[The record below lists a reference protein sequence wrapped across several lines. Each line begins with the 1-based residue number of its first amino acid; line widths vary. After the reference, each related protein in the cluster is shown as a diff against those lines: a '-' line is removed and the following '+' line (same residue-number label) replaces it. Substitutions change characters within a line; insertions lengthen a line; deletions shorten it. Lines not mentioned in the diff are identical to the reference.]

1 LIRMD
6 PKEMAMQA
14 LRWLKKANAKAVFAC
29 LLASLIAISSIWT
42 LRLMS
47 EVRTPR
53 IIASNQGR
61 KKTMLPLGI
70 LDLVASIEQTVVD
83 SFPSVSPFAGA
94 PAQPNRKNPR
104 EKRPRDEP
112 KHSFFNR
119 FTRPPKRTNA
129 PPVNVVQKPE
139 TVSLI
144 YKGVFRRSDGVTM
157 ALIED
162 SKSGRSRFYGAG
174 ADVFGMTLKGVEMET
189 IEISQEDGDP
199 IELKRDLSAVF
210 VEGKYVP

>member
-1 LIRMD
+1 ME
-6 PKEMAMQA
+6 PKAMAMQA
-14 LRWLKKANAKAVFAC
+14 LRWLKKTNAKAVFAC

-47 EVRTPR
+47 EVRKPR

-61 KKTMLPLGI
+61 NKTMLPLGI

-94 PAQPNRKNPR
+94 PAKQHRKPYIPKNRPVR
-104 EKRPRDEP
+104 DPKRP
-112 KHSFFNR
+112 FFNR
-119 FTRPPKRTNA
+119 FQPRTNA
-129 PPVNVVQKPE
+129 PPVNVVKKPE

-144 YKGVFRRSDGVTM
+144 YKGVFKRSDGVTM

-162 SKSGRSRFYGAG
+162 SKSGRSGFYGAD
-174 ADVFGMTLKGVEMET
+174 ADVFGMTLKGIEMET
-189 IEISQEDGDP
+189 IEIIQEDGDP

-210 VEGKYVP
+210 VEGNYVP